1 MKPGPESAS
10 RSSIGPGDLLSQR
23 FRIDRLLGAG
33 GMGTVYQAWDR
44 ELSLPVALK
53 ILHLDPGQDP
63 GGLLRLKREVLLARS
78 VTHPHVCRVHD
89 LGRHGEGTGEVW
101 FLTME
106 LLSGETLSDRLR
118 ERGRLPIVQTRL
130 LAQHMASGLA
140 AAHRAGI
147 VHRDF
152 KAGNVIVVAESD
164 GERAVIT
171 DFGLAK
177 TRMNVDGQTRLTQ
190 SGEVLGTLAYMAPE
204 QLDGRTVG
212 PAADIYALGV
222 VLFEM
227 VTGQLPFAG
236 KTALEIA
243 SRRLFEDAPSP
254 RRLSPELDE
263 RWEST
268 ILRCLARAPED
279 RFIDVEDV
287 TRALSETGFAA
298 PSAAAT
304 AQVHLPAQRD
314 TVVGR
319 VTEVE
324 EIARR
329 FHEGCRLTTMQGAGG
344 MGKTR
349 LAVHYGRRSGAE
361 WPGGVWFCDLTEATN
376 LDGIASAVN
385 VALGTQLGSGDP
397 IESVGRG
404 IASRGTC
411 LVILDNFDRVVDLAN
426 ATVGRWLASA
436 PAARFLVTSRER
448 LNLPGEQVQI
458 LEPLAHDLGLELF
471 RQRAR
476 WHRTGFELEGDA
488 LNSADEMI
496 QWTEGIP
503 LAIELAAARMRLMTP
518 QQLVSRARE
527 RFRLL
532 SGGERGRH
540 AALRTAFD
548 ATWELLR
555 PWERAA
561 LAQCSVFEGGF
572 TLDAA
577 EEVFDLATWP
587 ESPWV
592 VDIVQSLVDKSL
604 VRFAHR
610 FLTRAGASRGALRNV
625 RESIGVRRRKA
636 EGSRGYPQRGER

>member
-10 RSSIGPGDLLSQR
+10 RTSLGPGDLLSQR

-44 ELSLPVALK
+44 ELSSRSRSRSF
-53 ILHLDPGQDP
+53 ISTPGRIQ
-63 GGLLRLKREVLLARS
+63 GLLRLKREVLLARS

-89 LGRHGEGTGEVW
+89 LGRHGEGKGEGVVPHHGAA
-101 FLTME
+101 E
-106 LLSGETLSDRLR
+106 RRDALR
-118 ERGRLPIVQTRL
+118 SAEERGRLPIVQTRL

-254 RRLSPELDE
+254 RRPLPSWTKGGS
-263 RWEST
+263 RRSYGVS
-268 ILRCLARAPED
+268 ARAPED

-287 TRALSETGFAA
+287 TRALSVTGFAD
-298 PSAAAT
+298 PSAAAA

-314 TVVGR
+314 TFVGR

-329 FHEGCRLTTMQGAGG
+329 FHEGCRLTTLQGRVAW
-344 MGKTR
+344 
-349 LAVHYGRRSGAE
+349 ARR
-361 WPGGVWFCDLTEATN
+361 
-376 LDGIASAVN
+376 
-385 VALGTQLGSGDP
+385 
-397 IESVGRG
+397 
-404 IASRGTC
+404 ASRC
-411 LVILDNFDRVVDLAN
+411 I
-426 ATVGRWLASA
+426 
-436 PAARFLVTSRER
+436 
-448 LNLPGEQVQI
+448 
-458 LEPLAHDLGLELF
+458 
-471 RQRAR
+471 
-476 WHRTGFELEGDA
+476 
-488 LNSADEMI
+488 
-496 QWTEGIP
+496 
-503 LAIELAAARMRLMTP
+503 
-518 QQLVSRARE
+518 
-527 RFRLL
+527 
-532 SGGERGRH
+532 
-540 AALRTAFD
+540 TA
-548 ATWELLR
+548 
-555 PWERAA
+555 
-561 LAQCSVFEGGF
+561 G
-572 TLDAA
+572 
-577 EEVFDLATWP
+577 
-587 ESPWV
+587 
-592 VDIVQSLVDKSL
+592 
-604 VRFAHR
+604 
-610 FLTRAGASRGALRNV
+610 
-625 RESIGVRRRKA
+625 
-636 EGSRGYPQRGER
+636 